1 MDLKMQELEMPLAV
15 KEKLGMV
22 KLEKV
27 QCCVQ
32 ICKEF
37 RDILAE
43 NAISLSMAVNIGL
56 EMFLRSK
63 GLYPR

>member
-1 MDLKMQELEMPLAV
+1 MQELDTPLAV
-15 KEKLGMV
+15 KEKLGLV
-22 KLEKV
+22 NLEKV
-27 QCCVQ
+27 HCSVMVV
-32 ICKEF
+32 KEF

>member
-1 MDLKMQELEMPLAV
+1 MQELDTPLAV
-15 KEKLGMV
+15 KEKLGLT
-22 KLEKV
+22 KLEKI
-27 QCCVQ
+27 QCSVH
-32 ICKEF
+32 IYKEF